1 MKTTRRRTLALMGA
15 TAATALAAPAIAQGR
30 AIKVGALRFTS
41 HAPTFIA
48 MERGYF
54 ADTGLEV
61 EPVFFQAAQP
71 MAVAIA
77 AGDVDYAMTSI
88 TGGLI
93 SLAQKGAVKVFGGA
107 LSEEQG
113 IPGQSILASGAAM
126 EAGVTS
132 SAGLDGRRWG
142 MTTAGSSFH
151 YMGAKVAEAEGIG
164 LEFVPLQ
171 KVPAVIGALRTGQV
185 DAWAI
190 VPHIASGLVASG
202 EVHEIGRIADY
213 LPGYQVTTMF
223 GSTANVADRELTQA
237 WLDAMSRAITDYNAT
252 MIDQASGEAGVQDMV
267 SLLAP
272 YVYPD
277 RTVEEA
283 AGPIVAGT
291 MRINESAALNVDS
304 VRDQL
309 EWFQSEELVDA
320 SIAFED
326 LVDTSYVE
334 TVGA

>member
-1 MKTTRRRTLALMGA
+1 MHATRRQTLALMGA
-15 TAATALAAPAIAQGR
+15 AASALATPALAQSR

-54 ADTGLEV
+54 AEAGLEV

-113 IPGQSILASGAAM
+113 IPGQSILVSGAAM
-126 EAGVTS
+126 EAGVTGP
-132 SAGLDGRRWG
+132 ADLGGRRWG

-190 VPHIASGLVASG
+190 VPHIASGLVSSG
-202 EVHEIGRIADY
+202 EVHEIGKIADY

-223 GSTANVADRELTQA
+223 GSTANVADRELTGA
-237 WLDAMSRAITDYNAT
+237 WLDAMSRAIADYNAT
-252 MIDQASGEAGVQDMV
+252 MIDQSSGEAGVQEMV

-283 AGPIVAGT
+283 RGSIVAGT
-291 MRINESAALNVDS
+291 MRINGGAALNVAS

-309 EWFQSEELVDA
+309 EWFQSEGLVDS
-320 SIAFED
+320 SIAFGD

-334 TVGA
+334 AVGA